1 MLATIF
7 GLFGVTDFIE
17 AQRMTVKEFRI
28 RKRGYTMKR
37 LEREQ
42 ELYVQAYLNRI
53 VKATDRNGKEYI
65 YKKFDDFYDEAK
77 RRNAVLGGSFGMP
90 VNSDLIAIA
99 KRMKEYEKGDY

>member
-77 RRNAVLGGSFGMP
+77 RRNAVLGGSFGTP